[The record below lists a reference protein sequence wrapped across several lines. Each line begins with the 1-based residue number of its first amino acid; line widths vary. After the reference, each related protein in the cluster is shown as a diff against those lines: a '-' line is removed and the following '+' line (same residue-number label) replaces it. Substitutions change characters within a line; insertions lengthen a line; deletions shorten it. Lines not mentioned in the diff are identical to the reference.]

1 MNDKTVIVTGANS
14 GMGLASSAELA
25 RQGAYVIMACRNK
38 ERGQQ
43 ALEQAKRISGSDRL
57 ELAIC
62 DLQSLDSVRGFVAW
76 FQEHYPV
83 LDVLLNNAGMVSLK
97 RQITPH
103 GFEAHMGINH
113 LGHFLLTT
121 LLLEQLKAAEQ
132 GRIVNVS
139 SGAYK
144 IGRIHYEDI
153 TLERGYNVAKAYA
166 QSKLANVLFTKELAR
181 RLASTRVTANCLHP
195 GAVATS
201 IGVDRATGFGKSV
214 MAMLRPFFLTPEQG
228 AATAI
233 YLATSEEVT
242 EQSGLYFYK
251 KKPQR
256 LSARADDPE
265 GARKLWVWS
274 EQQVGYKAE

>member
-83 LDVLLNNAGMVSLK
+83 LDVLLNNAGIVSLK

-103 GFEAHMGINH
+103 GFEAHMGIKPSGTFFAYH
-113 LGHFLLTT
+113 
-121 LLLEQLKAAEQ
+121 AA
-132 GRIVNVS
+132 
-139 SGAYK
+139 
-144 IGRIHYEDI
+144 
-153 TLERGYNVAKAYA
+153 
-166 QSKLANVLFTKELAR
+166 
-181 RLASTRVTANCLHP
+181 
-195 GAVATS
+195 
-201 IGVDRATGFGKSV
+201 
-214 MAMLRPFFLTPEQG
+214 
-228 AATAI
+228 
-233 YLATSEEVT
+233 
-242 EQSGLYFYK
+242 
-251 KKPQR
+251 
-256 LSARADDPE
+256 ARAAKGIRAGEDCERFFRGLQNRQDSLRRYYT
-265 GARKLWVWS
+265 GARL
-274 EQQVGYKAE
+274 QRG